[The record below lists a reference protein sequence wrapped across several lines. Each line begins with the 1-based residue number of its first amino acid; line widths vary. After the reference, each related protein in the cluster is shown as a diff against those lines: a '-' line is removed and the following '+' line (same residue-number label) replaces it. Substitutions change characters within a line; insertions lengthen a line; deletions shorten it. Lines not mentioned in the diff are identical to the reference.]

1 MSFVLQLCTRFMQS
15 TIASARCIGGFQPGQ
30 QALCDTSWQSDLETA
45 SLLEVSWPARLVGRC
60 PIPCLQLFLFFGV
73 IRIHVLDFLS
83 IYTKYVIY
91 NIYIEILGLSLTKL
105 LSLGKMP
112 ANIRTQHQGH
122 SSWHWVRLQSGGSG
136 KLDPESSRHMIE
148 SGLVLPRRKAIRAAD
163 QIVDQKKRKHE
174 QLSCWPPNGS
184 VAGLSPFDA
193 VYSACTS
200 AKWWCIWVVSVR
212 INKCI
217 SIDVVLIY
225 TMFVQSIFDSV
236 WPSKHRSH
244 DSPATLAGQ
253 GASCHE
259 HGPSH
264 HHQLWWACSHRA

>member
-1 MSFVLQLCTRFMQS
+1 M
-15 TIASARCIGGFQPGQ
+15 
-30 QALCDTSWQSDLETA
+30 
-45 SLLEVSWPARLVGRC
+45 
-60 PIPCLQLFLFFGV
+60 

-200 AKWWCIWVVSVR
+200 AK
-212 INKCI
+212 
-217 SIDVVLIY
+217 
-225 TMFVQSIFDSV
+225 
-236 WPSKHRSH
+236 
-244 DSPATLAGQ
+244 
-253 GASCHE
+253 
-259 HGPSH
+259 
-264 HHQLWWACSHRA
+264 